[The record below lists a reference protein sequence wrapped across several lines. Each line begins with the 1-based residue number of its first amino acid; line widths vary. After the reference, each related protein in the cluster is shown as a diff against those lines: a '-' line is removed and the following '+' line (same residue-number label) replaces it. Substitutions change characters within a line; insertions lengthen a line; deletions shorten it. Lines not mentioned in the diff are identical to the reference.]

1 MKKILIT
8 GISGQD
14 GIFLT
19 KYLIEKNPSI
29 SIIGTSRSNPEKSI
43 YRKLEYL
50 GHTNFNNI
58 KVYNLNLDDKK
69 LVQSFIEDI
78 NPDVVYNLSGPSSV
92 YQSFLNSDSKNTIIN
107 IFNNL
112 TSTFIERG
120 SFPRFFQASSS
131 EMFGNSSTMLNEN
144 STFNPNSPYAEA
156 KLINHLKVKELNENY
171 NWPIFSGIMF
181 NHESEFRNKDYL
193 IMKIIKS
200 AKEISLDP
208 NKRLVL
214 GSLEYVRDWTYAS
227 DIVAAIYQ
235 ITTNASTSNY
245 VIGSGIG
252 KSIKEMVNYIFS
264 YFNLDWTNF
273 VDIDNSLL
281 REGDPVKIV
290 SDPSKLKTEL
300 NWKAK
305 VNFNQ
310 MIHNCIKG
318 FNKLGQV

>member
-19 KYLIEKNPSI
+19 KYLLENNSDINI
-29 SIIGTSRSNPEKSI
+29 TGISRSNPEKSI
-43 YRKLEYL
+43 YGKLKYL
-50 GHTNFNNI
+50 GHSNFNNI
-58 KVYNLNLDDKK
+58 NIYNLNLEDKK
-69 LVQSFIEDI
+69 QVTNFIKDI

-92 YQSFLNSDSKNTIIN
+92 YKSFLNSDNKDSILN

-112 TSTFIERG
+112 TSAIIENKI
-120 SFPRFFQASSS
+120 FPSFFQASSS
-131 EMFGNSSTMLNEN
+131 EMFGISNEILNEN
-144 STFNPNSPYAEA
+144 SPFNPNSPYAEA

-200 AKEISLDP
+200 AKEISINP
-208 NKRLVL
+208 NKRLTL
-214 GSLEYVRDWTYAS
+214 GSLDYIRDWSYAS
-227 DIVAAIYQ
+227 DTVNAIYE
-235 ITTNASTSNY
+235 ITSKGSSYDY
-245 VIGSGIG
+245 VIGSGVG
-252 KSIKEMVNYIFS
+252 KTIKEMVNHIFN

-273 VDIDNSLL
+273 VDINESLL
-281 REGDPVKIV
+281 RKGDPVKII
-290 SDPSKLKTEL
+290 SDPSKLNMEL
-300 NWKAK
+300 NWSAK

-310 MIHNCIKG
+310 MLDKCING
-318 FNKLGQV
+318 FNELG